1 MVHIT
6 LTHKLSIMR
15 FIKISILFGSLLII
29 AGACE
34 TENLLDQNIKTE
46 PIDSSTVAFVKFIQN
61 FAGNTPQL
69 PTAPNATTGPQVFLY
84 ANGAKLTGTAVGF
97 GGIYPATTVYAT
109 VPASANINF
118 YVVQARMNLAVVP
131 NVPAPIAGD
140 TLITFSQTLEAGK
153 FYSFI
158 MGDTVPT
165 RKVTVVEDQLPTPAY
180 QKYKIR
186 MANWLMNM
194 GDTINV
200 YSRREGREIIQNIS
214 HKQISDWV
222 ELPIPVTSDTFDLR
236 KKGTTAVYL
245 SVPGVAPAG
254 MRMYTIYSR
263 GKTALTGKVPA
274 ASIVTNR

>member
-1 MVHIT
+1 
-6 LTHKLSIMR
+6 MR

-34 TENLLDQNIKTE
+34 TENLLDENINTE
-46 PIDSSTVAFVKFIQN
+46 PIDSSTVAFVKFMQN
-61 FAGNTPQL
+61 FAGNSPQL

-84 ANGAKLTGTAVGF
+84 ANGAKLTGTPVGFGAVGF
-97 GGIYPATTVYAT
+97 FPTTTVYST
-109 VPASANINF
+109 VPASANITF
-118 YVVQARMNLAVVP
+118 HVVQARMNLAVVP
-131 NVPAPIAGD
+131 NIPAPIAGD

-165 RKVTVVEDQLPTPAY
+165 LKVTVVEDQLPTPAY

-186 MANWLMNM
+186 MANWLMNL

-214 HKQISDWV
+214 HKQISDWI
-222 ELPIPVTSDTFDLR
+222 ELPLPVISDTIELR
-236 KKGTTAVYL
+236 KKGTVAAYISIPTF
-245 SVPGVAPAG
+245 APAG
-254 MRMYTIYSR
+254 MRMYTILSR
-263 GKTALTGKVPA
+263 GKTGLTGKLPA
-274 ASIVTNR
+274 ATIIPNR